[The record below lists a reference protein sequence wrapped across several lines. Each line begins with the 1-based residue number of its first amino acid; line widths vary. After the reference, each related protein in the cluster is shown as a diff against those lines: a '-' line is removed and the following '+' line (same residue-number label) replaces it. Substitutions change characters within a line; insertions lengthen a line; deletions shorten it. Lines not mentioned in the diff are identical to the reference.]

1 MNFDLHLYGE
11 TPEELL
17 NVLAHLGHMDSNY
30 HTPIPD
36 ERHPAQA
43 PAPQPQS
50 EPVPQPEK
58 PKAQT
63 SAKPKRGAQKPAA
76 APAEDPAP
84 APAEQPEPVA
94 EQQPA
99 EQLTALQQLNTPEQ
113 QLTKIRDLARSLIAA
128 GKSKEVQKAINS
140 TGARMVSKIPEDS
153 YTAVW
158 EQLCKIKE
166 ELDAAD

>member
-1 MNFDLHLYGE
+1 MIFTLTINGE
-11 TPEELL
+11 SAAELL
-17 NVLAHLGHMDSNY
+17 TALQQLNT
-30 HTPIPD
+30 TPL
-36 ERHPAQA
+36 EKS
-43 PAPQPQS
+43 QS
-50 EPVPQPEK
+50 
-58 PKAQT
+58 
-63 SAKPKRGAQKPAA
+63 KPAA
-76 APAEDPAP
+76 APAAAPAENPVP

-94 EQQPA
+94 EQQSAEPEKTDAPA
-99 EQLTALQQLNTPEQ
+99 ITPEQ

-128 GKSKEVQKAINS
+128 GKSKEVQKVINS

>member
-1 MNFDLHLYGE
+1 MTFTLTINGE
-11 TPEELL
+11 SAAELL
-17 NVLAHLGHMDSNY
+17 TALQQLN
-30 HTPIPD
+30 
-36 ERHPAQA
+36 PAPLEKPQSKPAKA
-43 PAPQPQS
+43 PAKQHRPAPAA
-50 EPVPQPEK
+50 PE
-58 PKAQT
+58 
-63 SAKPKRGAQKPAA
+63 KPAA
-76 APAEDPAP
+76 APTENPVP

-99 EQLTALQQLNTPEQ
+99 EPDNTDAPAITPEQ

-128 GKSKEVQKAINS
+128 GKSKEVQKVINS

>member
-1 MNFDLHLYGE
+1 MTFTLTINGE
-11 TPEELL
+11 SAAELL
-17 NVLAHLGHMDSNY
+17 TALQQLNT
-30 HTPIPD
+30 TPL
-36 ERHPAQA
+36 EK
-43 PAPQPQS
+43 PQS
-50 EPVPQPEK
+50 KPAKAPEK
-58 PKAQT
+58 PAT
-63 SAKPKRGAQKPAA
+63 APAA
-76 APAEDPAP
+76 APAENPVP

-99 EQLTALQQLNTPEQ
+99 EPENTDAPAITPEQ

-128 GKSKEVQKAINS
+128 GKSKEVQKVINS

>member
-1 MNFDLHLYGE
+1 MTFTLTINGE
-11 TPEELL
+11 SAAELL
-17 NVLAHLGHMDSNY
+17 TALQQLNP
-30 HTPIPD
+30 TPLEKPQSK
-36 ERHPAQA
+36 PAKA
-43 PAPQPQS
+43 PAKQQRPAPTA
-50 EPVPQPEK
+50 PE
-58 PKAQT
+58 
-63 SAKPKRGAQKPAA
+63 KPAA
-76 APAEDPAP
+76 APAAAPAENPVPAPAEQPEP

-99 EQLTALQQLNTPEQ
+99 ELENTDAPAITPEQ

-128 GKSKEVQKAINS
+128 GKSKEVQKVINS
-140 TGARMVSKIPEDS
+140 TGARMVSKIPENS

>member
-1 MNFDLHLYGE
+1 MTFTLTINGE
-11 TPEELL
+11 SAAELL
-17 NVLAHLGHMDSNY
+17 TALQQLNT
-30 HTPIPD
+30 TPLEKPQSK
-36 ERHPAQA
+36 PAKA
-43 PAPQPQS
+43 PAKQQRSAPAA
-50 EPVPQPEK
+50 PE
-58 PKAQT
+58 
-63 SAKPKRGAQKPAA
+63 KPAA

-84 APAEQPEPVA
+84 APVEQPEPVA

-99 EQLTALQQLNTPEQ
+99 EPENTDAPAITPEQ

-128 GKSKEVQKAINS
+128 GKSKEVQKVINS

>member
-1 MNFDLHLYGE
+1 MTFTLTINGE
-11 TPEELL
+11 SAAELL
-17 NVLAHLGHMDSNY
+17 TALQQLNP
-30 HTPIPD
+30 TPLEKPQSK
-36 ERHPAQA
+36 PVKA
-43 PAPQPQS
+43 PAKQQRPAPTA
-50 EPVPQPEK
+50 PEK
-58 PKAQT
+58 PA
-63 SAKPKRGAQKPAA
+63 AAPAA
-76 APAEDPAP
+76 APAEDPVP

-99 EQLTALQQLNTPEQ
+99 EPLTALQQLNTTEQ

-128 GKSKEVQKAINS
+128 GKSKEVQKVINS

-166 ELDAAD
+166 ELDAAN

>member
-1 MNFDLHLYGE
+1 MTFTLTINGE
-11 TPEELL
+11 SAAELL
-17 NVLAHLGHMDSNY
+17 TALQQLNP
-30 HTPIPD
+30 TPL
-36 ERHPAQA
+36 EK
-43 PAPQPQS
+43 PQS
-50 EPVPQPEK
+50 K
-58 PKAQT
+58 PAT
-63 SAKPKRGAQKPAA
+63 APAA
-76 APAEDPAP
+76 APAENPVP
-84 APAEQPEPVA
+84 APAEQPELVA

-99 EQLTALQQLNTPEQ
+99 EPENTDAPAITPEQ

-128 GKSKEVQKAINS
+128 GKSKEVQKVINS

>member
-1 MNFDLHLYGE
+1 MTFTLTINGE
-11 TPEELL
+11 SAAELL
-17 NVLAHLGHMDSNY
+17 TALQQLNTAPLEKPQSK
-30 HTPIPD
+30 
-36 ERHPAQA
+36 PAKA
-43 PAPQPQS
+43 PAKQQRPAPAA
-50 EPVPQPEK
+50 PE
-58 PKAQT
+58 
-63 SAKPKRGAQKPAA
+63 KPAA
-76 APAEDPAP
+76 APAA

-94 EQQPA
+94 EQQLAEPENTDAPA
-99 EQLTALQQLNTPEQ
+99 ITPEQ

-128 GKSKEVQKAINS
+128 GQSKEVQKVINS

>member
-1 MNFDLHLYGE
+1 MTFTLTINGE
-11 TPEELL
+11 SAAELL
-17 NVLAHLGHMDSNY
+17 TALQQLNT
-30 HTPIPD
+30 TPLEKPQSK
-36 ERHPAQA
+36 PAKA
-43 PAPQPQS
+43 PAKQQRSAPAA
-50 EPVPQPEK
+50 PE
-58 PKAQT
+58 
-63 SAKPKRGAQKPAA
+63 KPAA

-84 APAEQPEPVA
+84 APVEQPEPVA

-99 EQLTALQQLNTPEQ
+99 EPENTDAPAITPEQ
-113 QLTKIRDLARSLIAA
+113 QLTKIRGLARFLIAA
-128 GKSKEVQKAINS
+128 GKSKEVQKVINS

>member
-1 MNFDLHLYGE
+1 MTFTLTINGE
-11 TPEELL
+11 SAAELL
-17 NVLAHLGHMDSNY
+17 TALQQLNT
-30 HTPIPD
+30 TPLEKPQSK
-36 ERHPAQA
+36 PVKA
-43 PAPQPQS
+43 PAKQQRPAPAA
-50 EPVPQPEK
+50 PE
-58 PKAQT
+58 
-63 SAKPKRGAQKPAA
+63 KPAA
-76 APAEDPAP
+76 APAENSVP

-99 EQLTALQQLNTPEQ
+99 EPENTDAPAITPEQ

-128 GKSKEVQKAINS
+128 GKSKEVQKVINS

>member
-1 MNFDLHLYGE
+1 MTFTLTINGE
-11 TPEELL
+11 SAAELL
-17 NVLAHLGHMDSNY
+17 TALQQLNP
-30 HTPIPD
+30 TPLEKPQSK
-36 ERHPAQA
+36 PAKA
-43 PAPQPQS
+43 PAKQQRPAPTA
-50 EPVPQPEK
+50 PE
-58 PKAQT
+58 
-63 SAKPKRGAQKPAA
+63 KPAA
-76 APAEDPAP
+76 APAEDPVP
-84 APAEQPEPVA
+84 APAEQPELVA

-99 EQLTALQQLNTPEQ
+99 EPENTDAPAITPEQ

-128 GKSKEVQKAINS
+128 GKSKEVQKVINS

>member
-1 MNFDLHLYGE
+1 MTFTLTINGE
-11 TPEELL
+11 SAAELL
-17 NVLAHLGHMDSNY
+17 TALQQLNP
-30 HTPIPD
+30 TPLEKPQSK
-36 ERHPAQA
+36 PAKA
-43 PAPQPQS
+43 PAKQQRPAPAA
-50 EPVPQPEK
+50 PEK
-58 PKAQT
+58 PA
-63 SAKPKRGAQKPAA
+63 S
-76 APAEDPAP
+76 APAENPVP

-99 EQLTALQQLNTPEQ
+99 EPENTDAPAITPEQ

-128 GKSKEVQKAINS
+128 GKSKEVQKVINS
-140 TGARMVSKIPEDS
+140 TGARMVSKIPEDG

>member
-1 MNFDLHLYGE
+1 MTFTLTINGE
-11 TPEELL
+11 SAAEMLTALQQLNTTPLEKPQ
-17 NVLAHLGHMDSNY
+17 SK
-30 HTPIPD
+30 
-36 ERHPAQA
+36 PAKA
-43 PAPQPQS
+43 PAKQQRPAPTA
-50 EPVPQPEK
+50 PE
-58 PKAQT
+58 
-63 SAKPKRGAQKPAA
+63 KPAA
-76 APAEDPAP
+76 APAENPVP
-84 APAEQPEPVA
+84 APAEQPELVA

-99 EQLTALQQLNTPEQ
+99 EPENTDAPAITPEQ

-128 GKSKEVQKAINS
+128 GKSKEVQKVINS

>member
-1 MNFDLHLYGE
+1 MTFTLTINGE
-11 TPEELL
+11 SAAELL
-17 NVLAHLGHMDSNY
+17 AALQQLN
-30 HTPIPD
+30 TIPL
-36 ERHPAQA
+36 EKPQSKPAKA
-43 PAPQPQS
+43 PAKQQRPAPAA
-50 EPVPQPEK
+50 PE
-58 PKAQT
+58 
-63 SAKPKRGAQKPAA
+63 KPAA
-76 APAEDPAP
+76 APAENPVP

-99 EQLTALQQLNTPEQ
+99 EPENTDAPAITPEQ

-128 GKSKEVQKAINS
+128 GKSKEVQKVINS

-166 ELDAAD
+166 GLDAAD

>member
-1 MNFDLHLYGE
+1 MTFTLTINGE
-11 TPEELL
+11 SAAELL
-17 NVLAHLGHMDSNY
+17 ATLQQLNT
-30 HTPIPD
+30 TPLEKPQSK
-36 ERHPAQA
+36 PVKA
-43 PAPQPQS
+43 PAKQQRPAPAA
-50 EPVPQPEK
+50 PEK
-58 PKAQT
+58 P
-63 SAKPKRGAQKPAA
+63 AA
-76 APAEDPAP
+76 

-99 EQLTALQQLNTPEQ
+99 EPENTDAPAITPEQ

-128 GKSKEVQKAINS
+128 GKSKEVQKVINS

>member
-1 MNFDLHLYGE
+1 MTFTLTINGE
-11 TPEELL
+11 SAAELL
-17 NVLAHLGHMDSNY
+17 TALQQLNT
-30 HTPIPD
+30 TPLEKSQSKPVK
-36 ERHPAQA
+36 A
-43 PAPQPQS
+43 PAKQQRPAPAA
-50 EPVPQPEK
+50 PE
-58 PKAQT
+58 
-63 SAKPKRGAQKPAA
+63 KPAA
-76 APAEDPAP
+76 APAENPVP

-99 EQLTALQQLNTPEQ
+99 EPENTDAPAITPEQ
-113 QLTKIRDLARSLIAA
+113 QLTKIRNLARSLIAA
-128 GKSKEVQKAINS
+128 GKSKEVQKVINS

>member
-1 MNFDLHLYGE
+1 MTFTLTINGE
-11 TPEELL
+11 SAAELL
-17 NVLAHLGHMDSNY
+17 TALQQLNP
-30 HTPIPD
+30 TPLEKPQSK
-36 ERHPAQA
+36 PAKA
-43 PAPQPQS
+43 PAKQQRPAPTA
-50 EPVPQPEK
+50 PEK
-58 PKAQT
+58 PAT
-63 SAKPKRGAQKPAA
+63 ALAA
-76 APAEDPAP
+76 

-128 GKSKEVQKAINS
+128 GKSKEVQKVINS

-158 EQLCKIKE
+158 EQLCKIKG
-166 ELDAAD
+166 ELDATD